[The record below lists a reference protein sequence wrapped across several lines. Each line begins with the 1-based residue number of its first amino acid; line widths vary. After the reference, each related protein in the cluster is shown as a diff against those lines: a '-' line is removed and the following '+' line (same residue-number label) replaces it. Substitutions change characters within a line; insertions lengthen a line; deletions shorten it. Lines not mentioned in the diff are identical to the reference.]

1 LPTKHPKQNIIQ
13 KTNWQFLGSSIP
25 NLRIHTCCNNPPKH
39 QAWSEWCSSFATK
52 PFCFSPARGKQLGQ
66 QVSFIVMS
74 VDNTQSLPL
83 IPGSTFPHKVA
94 SNALV
99 LSLEDC
105 PHECTRDPHRD
116 ANHSELALKS
126 WQMFVTLLHCH
137 EFQIK

>member
-1 LPTKHPKQNIIQ
+1 LDL
-13 KTNWQFLGSSIP
+13 QFLICAFTHAATI
-25 NLRIHTCCNNPPKH
+25 LL
-39 QAWSEWCSSFATK
+39 CSSFATK